1 MVAAAARGRGIG
13 TELVRRVQ
21 AGAKAAGCEYLH
33 VDFEDHLSGFYY
45 DACGFTPA
53 KAGLI
58 TLA

>member
-1 MVAAAARGRGIG
+1 M
-13 TELVRRVQ
+13 
-21 AGAKAAGCEYLH
+21 AKATGCEYLH
-33 VDFEDHLSGFYY
+33 VDFGDHLSGFYY

>member
-1 MVAAAARGRGIG
+1 V
-13 TELVRRVQ
+13 ELVRHAR

-45 DACGFTPA
+45 GACGFTPA

>member
-1 MVAAAARGRGIG
+1 VELGRHAR
-13 TELVRRVQ
+13 

-45 DACGFTPA
+45 GTCGFTPA